1 MSSPEK
7 NQKEKNV
14 VYLMERERCLMEKY
28 MIIHRPDPV
37 SAELKKKIEAQLQEN
52 PGFEEDE
59 NNPHTVIVI
68 GGDGTFI
75 YAVHQFI
82 GRLNHVRFYGIH
94 TGTLGFYTDYRDCD
108 LEEFMATL
116 VEGRGEE
123 VIYPLLQVTIEDKE
137 YFGINEIRIE
147 NAARTQ
153 VMDVYMNDEKF
164 ETFRGTGMCV
174 CTQLGSTAYNRSL
187 GGAVID
193 EGLDFIE
200 LTEISGIHHSK
211 YRSLDAPLVLKSE
224 TNLRFESDSFQGA
237 LLGVDSDV
245 YNIDDAK
252 TIHVNI
258 WRHCAVHMLRGRKV
272 SYYERLKS
280 LF

>member
-1 MSSPEK
+1 
-7 NQKEKNV
+7 
-14 VYLMERERCLMEKY
+14 MEKF
-28 MIIHRPDPV
+28 MIICRPDPV
-37 SAELKKKIEAQLQEN
+37 SMGLKSRIENELISFGK
-52 PGFEEDE
+52 FEKDE
-59 NNPHTVIVI
+59 ENPHTVIVV

-75 YAVHQFI
+75 YAVHEFI
-82 GRLNHVRFYGIH
+82 GRLNTVRFYGIH

-108 LEEFMATL
+108 LREFM
-116 VEGRGEE
+116 ENIKYGDGEE
-123 VIYPLLQVTIEDKE
+123 ITYPLLKATVGDKE
-137 YFGINEIRIE
+137 FFAINEVRIE

-153 VMDVYMNDEKF
+153 VMDLFIDDQEF

-200 LTEISGIHHSK
+200 LTEISGIHHAK
-211 YRSLDAPLVLKSE
+211 YRSLDAPFVLRSDKVI
-224 TNLRFESDSFQGA
+224 TFKSDSFKGA
-237 LLGVDSDV
+237 LLGVDSEV

-252 TIHVNI
+252 EIRVET
-258 WRHCAVHMLRGRKV
+258 WRQCAVRMLRGRKV
-272 SYYERLKS
+272 SYYDRLKS

>member
-1 MSSPEK
+1 LRYTEK
-7 NQKEKNV
+7 EEV
-14 VYLMERERCLMEKY
+14 HGMEKY
-28 MIIHRPDPV
+28 MIIDRPDPV
-37 SAELKKKIEAQLQEN
+37 SAEIKKKIEAQLNAN
-52 PGFEEDE
+52 PNFEEDE
-59 NNPHTVIVI
+59 KNPHTVIVI

-75 YAVHQFI
+75 YAVHQFV
-82 GRLNHVRFYGIH
+82 GRLNTVRFYGIH

-108 LEEFMATL
+108 LDEFMSTL
-116 VEGRGEE
+116 LEGKGEE
-123 VIYPLLQVTIEDKE
+123 VIYPLLQVTIGEKE

-153 VMDVYMNDEKF
+153 VMDVYINGEKF

-211 YRSLDAPLVLKSE
+211 YRSLDAPLVLKAE
-224 TNLRFESDSFQGA
+224 ANLVFQSDSFQGA

-245 YNIDDAK
+245 YNIDDAT
-252 TIHVNI
+252 TIRVNI
-258 WRHCAVHMLRGRKV
+258 WRHCAVRMLRGRRV

>member
-1 MSSPEK
+1 
-7 NQKEKNV
+7 
-14 VYLMERERCLMEKY
+14 MEKY

-37 SAELKKKIEAQLQEN
+37 SAELKEKIEAQLRQH
-52 PGFEEDE
+52 PDFEEDE
-59 NNPHTVIVI
+59 EHPHTIIVI

-75 YAVHQFI
+75 YAVHQFV
-82 GRLNHVRFYGIH
+82 GRLNTVRFYGIH

-108 LEEFMATL
+108 LDEFMTNL
-116 VEGRGEE
+116 LENKGEE
-123 VIYPLLQVTIEDKE
+123 IIYPLLQVQIDGRE

-153 VMDVYMNDEKF
+153 VMDLYINGEKF
-164 ETFRGTGMCV
+164 ETFRGSGMCV

-211 YRSLDAPLVLKSE
+211 YRSLDAPLVLKAE
-224 TNLRFESDSFQGA
+224 ANLVFKSDNFQGA

-252 TIHVNI
+252 EISVNI

>member
-1 MSSPEK
+1 MLYTKAEERMP
-7 NQKEKNV
+7 
-14 VYLMERERCLMEKY
+14 MENY
-28 MIIHRPDPV
+28 TIIHRPDRI
-37 SAELKKKIEAQLQEN
+37 SAELKKKIEAQLEQDAN
-52 PGFEEDE
+52 FKEDDKD
-59 NNPHTVIVI
+59 PHTVIVI

-75 YAVHQFI
+75 YAVHQFM

-108 LEEFMATL
+108 LEEFMETL
-116 VEGRGEE
+116 IKGQGEE
-123 VIYPLLQVTIEDKE
+123 VIYPLLQVTIGDQE

-153 VMDVYMNDEKF
+153 VMDVCINGEKF

-211 YRSLDAPLVLKSE
+211 YRSLDAPLILKAQ
-224 TNLRFESDSFQGA
+224 TDLIFKSDSFQGA

-245 YNIDDAK
+245 YNIDEAK
-252 TIHVNI
+252 EIHVNI

>member
-1 MSSPEK
+1 
-7 NQKEKNV
+7 
-14 VYLMERERCLMEKY
+14 MEKY

-37 SAELKKKIEAQLQEN
+37 SAGITARIRLELNASKK
-52 PGFEEDE
+52 FEEDE
-59 NNPHTVIVI
+59 KHPHIVIVV

-75 YAVHQFI
+75 YAVHSFI
-82 GRLNHVRFYGIH
+82 GRLNEVCFYGIH
-94 TGTLGFYTDYRDCD
+94 TGTLGFYTDYRDSD
-108 LEEFMATL
+108 LREFMDTL
-116 VEGRGEE
+116 LQGKGEE
-123 VIYPLLQVTIEDKE
+123 ITYPLLRVEVGDK
-137 YFGINEIRIE
+137 YYYAINEVRIE

-153 VMDVYMNDEKF
+153 VMDVTLNGEYL

-211 YRSLDAPLVLKSE
+211 YRSLDAPFVMKSNTE
-224 TNLRFESDSFQGA
+224 VEFTSESFNGA

-245 YNIDDAK
+245 YPLDGENK
-252 TIHVNI
+252 VKVHI
-258 WRHCAVHMLRGRKV
+258 WRNCAVHMLRGRKV

>member
-1 MSSPEK
+1 MD
-7 NQKEKNV
+7 
-14 VYLMERERCLMEKY
+14 MEKY
-28 MIIHRPDPV
+28 VIIHRLDPI
-37 SAELKKKIEAQLQEN
+37 SAQLKETIEERLNQSEM
-52 PGFEEDE
+52 FEEDQE
-59 NNPHTVIVI
+59 NPHTVIVI

-75 YAVHQFI
+75 YAVHQYM
-82 GRLNHVRFYGIH
+82 GKLNQVRFYGIH
-94 TGTLGFYTDYRDCD
+94 TGTLGFYTDYQDSD
-108 LEEFMATL
+108 VDEFL
-116 VEGRGEE
+116 KNLFDGNGEE
-123 VIYPLLQVTIEDKE
+123 TIFPLLQVHIGEQE

-153 VMDVYMNDEKF
+153 VMDVFINGENF

-211 YRSLDAPLVLKSE
+211 YRSLDAPLVMKAE
-224 TNLRFESDSFQGA
+224 TNLVFKSESYQGA

-245 YNIDDAK
+245 YPIDDAK
-252 TIHVNI
+252 EIHVNI
-258 WRHCAVHMLRGRKV
+258 WRHCAVHVLRGRKV
-272 SYYERLKS
+272 SYYERLKT